1 MNVKVKKYICKAG
14 SLDNKSNSI
23 IPDYDGGGSVNL
35 KINNTDKSESL
46 SEK

>member
-1 MNVKVKKYICKAG
+1 MSVKVKKFICKAG
-14 SLDNKSNSI
+14 SLDNKSHSI
-23 IPDYDGGGSVNL
+23 NPDYDGGGSVNM